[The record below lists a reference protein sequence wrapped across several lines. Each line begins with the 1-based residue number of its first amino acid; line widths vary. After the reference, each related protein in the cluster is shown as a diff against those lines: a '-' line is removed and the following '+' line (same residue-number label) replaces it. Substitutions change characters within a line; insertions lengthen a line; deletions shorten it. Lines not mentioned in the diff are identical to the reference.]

1 MKVSAEEPGV
11 SAVVGSAGGS
21 GVKVH
26 CLFLDLCSYWCV
38 WDVSGLIAR
47 VKASPGV
54 ELTRRHC
61 TVGFWAVE
69 SEERLGLDGKKSSL
83 GNVA

>member
-38 WDVSGLIAR
+38 WDVSGLIAK

-54 ELTRRHC
+54 ELTHRHC
-61 TVGFWAVE
+61 NVGLWAVAA
-69 SEERLGLDGKKSSL
+69 EERLRLDGRKSSL
-83 GNVA
+83 KNVA